1 MAKTAKRRKWR
12 SALARK
18 QAATRPTV
26 NHPKTLCSW
35 SDDSMQAAI
44 DAVKSGRKGV
54 NCAALEFGV
63 ER

>member
-1 MAKTAKRRKWR
+1 MAKTAKRRKRR

-26 NHPKTLCSW
+26 NHPKTLRSW
-35 SDDSMQAAI
+35 SDDSII

-54 NCAALEFGV
+54 NRAALEFGV